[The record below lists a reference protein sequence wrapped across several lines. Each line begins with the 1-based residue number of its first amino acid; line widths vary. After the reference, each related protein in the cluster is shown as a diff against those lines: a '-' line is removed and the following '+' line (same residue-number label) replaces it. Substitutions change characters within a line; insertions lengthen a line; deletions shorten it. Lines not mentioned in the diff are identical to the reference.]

1 MKIKSVFI
9 WMAFSLFVAMIPAK
23 ALTCEWRRYNGKLY
37 WYEDG
42 VRQGVHGDPKNII
55 DKIYGVERGREI
67 YDPKSDAWYWLD
79 ADANG
84 AKAEGK
90 DVWLPYVYQDEK
102 PGSTEG
108 KWVRYDS
115 QGRMVKGVQLYEKN
129 NSWYQFDKITGAMF
143 KGWHKTSSGN
153 DVYYDK
159 ITGKLKESDFTLNR
173 FRYGVD
179 PDTAHITSC
188 LPEGKIKVNSANS
201 NNQLDCAIALVQQ
214 YLSNAHLELA
224 AAKTWNKDDDVKES
238 LQALALEFGYE
249 YKEFMSV
256 AEVVSALRRGMF
268 IVING
273 DMGKFAQ
280 EDYYCTT
287 YVLVGFHDES
297 TTAYN
302 MEDGSLKKVKVKNI
316 FTSGYFGLTGSLG
329 IIAKDWKEIEGAAL
343 GIK

>member
-67 YDPKSDAWYWLD
+67 
-79 ADANG
+79 
-84 AKAEGK
+84 
-90 DVWLPYVYQDEK
+90 
-102 PGSTEG
+102 
-108 KWVRYDS
+108 
-115 QGRMVKGVQLYEKN
+115 LYEKN